1 MDNNREMMELLE
13 SIRQENIKT
22 TAAAAKTARAMR
34 ICMILMAALIVFM
47 AVCAFGVLPKVN
59 ATVNSLN
66 SVAEQLAASDLTG
79 LVEDADQTLSDVS
92 STVKSVQSSPSLT
105 LSSRRIL
112 THSPRPSPTC
122 KALSRLLHR
131 YSEEIKGFFISHM
144 V

>member
-1 MDNNREMMELLE
+1 MYNNREMMELLE

-92 STVKSVQSSPSLT
+92 STVKSVQPIINALKPVSYTHLDVYKRQADCRPKIFVPPYLQSP
-105 LSSRRIL
+105 
-112 THSPRPSPTC
+112 
-122 KALSRLLHR
+122 A
-131 YSEEIKGFFISHM
+131 
-144 V
+144 

>member
-92 STVKSVQSSPSLT
+92 STVKSVDPIINALKPED
-105 LSSRRIL
+105 ID
-112 THSPRPSPTC
+112 
-122 KALSRLLHR
+122 ALSEAIADLQ
-131 YSEEIKGFFISHM
+131 SIISPLAQ
-144 V
+144 VFGRN

>member
-92 STVKSVQSSPSLT
+92 STVKSVEPIINALKPED
-105 LSSRRIL
+105 ID
-112 THSPRPSPTC
+112 
-122 KALSRLLHR
+122 ALSEAIADLQ
-131 YSEEIKGFFISHM
+131 SIISPLAQ
-144 V
+144 VFGRN

>member
-66 SVAEQLAASDLTG
+66 SVAEQLATSDLTG

-92 STVKSVQSSPSLT
+92 STVKSVQPIINALKPED
-105 LSSRRIL
+105 ID
-112 THSPRPSPTC
+112 
-122 KALSRLLHR
+122 ALSEAIADLQ
-131 YSEEIKGFFISHM
+131 SIISPLAQ
-144 V
+144 VFGRN

>member
-34 ICMILMAALIVFM
+34 ICMILMAALIIFM

-79 LVEDADQTLSDVS
+79 LVEDADQTISDFS
-92 STVKSVQSSPSLT
+92 STVKSVQPIINALKPED
-105 LSSRRIL
+105 ID
-112 THSPRPSPTC
+112 
-122 KALSRLLHR
+122 ALSEAIADLQ
-131 YSEEIKGFFISHM
+131 SIISPLAQ
-144 V
+144 VFGRN

>member
-92 STVKSVQSSPSLT
+92 STVKSVQPIINALKPED
-105 LSSRRIL
+105 ID
-112 THSPRPSPTC
+112 
-122 KALSRLLHR
+122 ALSEAIADLQ
-131 YSEEIKGFFISHM
+131 SIISPLAQ
-144 V
+144 VFGRN

>member
-34 ICMILMAALIVFM
+34 ICMILMAALIIFM

-92 STVKSVQSSPSLT
+92 STVKSVQPIINALKPED
-105 LSSRRIL
+105 ID
-112 THSPRPSPTC
+112 
-122 KALSRLLHR
+122 ALSEAIADLQ
-131 YSEEIKGFFISHM
+131 SIISPLAQ
-144 V
+144 VFGRN

>member
-66 SVAEQLAASDLTG
+66 SAAEQLATSDLTG

-92 STVKSVQSSPSLT
+92 STVKSVQPIINALKPED
-105 LSSRRIL
+105 ID
-112 THSPRPSPTC
+112 
-122 KALSRLLHR
+122 ALSEAIADLQ
-131 YSEEIKGFFISHM
+131 SIISPLAQ
-144 V
+144 VFGRN

>member
-47 AVCAFGVLPKVN
+47 AMCAFGVLPKVN

-92 STVKSVQSSPSLT
+92 STVKSVQPIINALKPED
-105 LSSRRIL
+105 ID
-112 THSPRPSPTC
+112 
-122 KALSRLLHR
+122 ALSEAIADLQ
-131 YSEEIKGFFISHM
+131 SIISPLAQ
-144 V
+144 VFGRN

>member
-34 ICMILMAALIVFM
+34 ICMILMAALIIFM

-92 STVKSVQSSPSLT
+92 STVKSVQPIINALKPED
-105 LSSRRIL
+105 ID
-112 THSPRPSPTC
+112 
-122 KALSRLLHR
+122 ALSEACLLYTSR
-131 YSEEIKGFFISHM
+131 C

>member
-1 MDNNREMMELLE
+1 
-13 SIRQENIKT
+13 
-22 TAAAAKTARAMR
+22 MR

-92 STVKSVQSSPSLT
+92 STVKSVQPIINALKPED
-105 LSSRRIL
+105 ID
-112 THSPRPSPTC
+112 
-122 KALSRLLHR
+122 ALSEAIADLQ
-131 YSEEIKGFFISHM
+131 SIISPLAQ
-144 V
+144 VFGRN

>member
-66 SVAEQLAASDLTG
+66 SVAEQLATSDLTG

-92 STVKSVQSSPSLT
+92 STVKSVQPIINALKPED
-105 LSSRRIL
+105 ID
-112 THSPRPSPTC
+112 
-122 KALSRLLHR
+122 ALSEAIADLQN
-131 YSEEIKGFFISHM
+131 IISPLAQ
-144 V
+144 VFGRN

>member
-66 SVAEQLAASDLTG
+66 SVAEPLAASDLTG

-92 STVKSVQSSPSLT
+92 STVKSVQPIINALKPED
-105 LSSRRIL
+105 ID
-112 THSPRPSPTC
+112 
-122 KALSRLLHR
+122 ALSEAIADLQ
-131 YSEEIKGFFISHM
+131 SIISPLAQ
-144 V
+144 VFGRN